1 MSSELHGI
9 VRATVSK
16 HLSDAILAVMRL
28 ESTART
34 IPATSRGSEYMLRL
48 MKRTTEAK
56 AIAEGWSEVHRA
68 LNNARCD
75 YDCDRCNPDDGEDG
89 DQ

>member
-1 MSSELHGI
+1 MSDELHGI
-9 VRATVSK
+9 VRATISK
-16 HLSDAILAVMRL
+16 HLADAILAVERL

-56 AIAEGWSEVHRA
+56 AIAEGWSEVMRA
-68 LNNARCD
+68 LDGVRCD
-75 YDCDRCNPDDGEDG
+75 YDCDRCNTDQDD

>member
-1 MSSELHGI
+1 MNSELHGV

-16 HLSDAILAVMRL
+16 HLADAILAVMRL

-48 MKRTTEAK
+48 MKRTTEAR
-56 AIAEGWSEVHRA
+56 AIAEGWSEIVRA
-68 LNNARCD
+68 L
-75 YDCDRCNPDDGEDG
+75 DGES
-89 DQ
+89 

>member
-1 MSSELHGI
+1 MSNELHGI
-9 VRATVSK
+9 VRATISK
-16 HLSDAILAVMRL
+16 HLSDAILTVERL

-56 AIAEGWSEVHRA
+56 AIAEGWSEVMRA
-68 LNNARCD
+68 LDGVRCD
-75 YDCDRCNPDDGEDG
+75 YDCCNTDDEEDDDR
-89 DQ
+89 

>member
-1 MSSELHGI
+1 MSDELHRV
-9 VRATVSK
+9 VRATVAK
-16 HLSDAILAVMRL
+16 HLADAILAVERL

-56 AIAEGWSEVHRA
+56 AIAEGWADIFRA
-68 LNNARCD
+68 LDGVRCD
-75 YDCDRCNPDDGEDG
+75 CDCDRCNTDDEEDD

>member
-1 MSSELHGI
+1 MSNELHGI
-9 VRATVSK
+9 VRATVNK
-16 HLSDAILAVMRL
+16 HLSDAILAVERL

-56 AIAEGWSEVHRA
+56 AIAEGWSEVMRA
-68 LNNARCD
+68 LDGVRCD
-75 YDCDRCNPDDGEDG
+75 YDCSVCNPDDGEG
-89 DQ
+89 DDQ

>member
-1 MSSELHGI
+1 MSNELHGI
-9 VRATVSK
+9 VRATISK
-16 HLSDAILAVMRL
+16 HLSDAILAVQRL

-34 IPATSRGSEYMLRL
+34 IPTTSRGSEYMLRL

-56 AIAEGWSEVHRA
+56 AIAEGWADIFRA
-68 LNNARCD
+68 LDRVRCD
-75 YDCDRCNPDDGEDG
+75 YDCDRCNSDEDD

>member
-9 VRATVSK
+9 VRATISK
-16 HLSDAILAVMRL
+16 HLADAILAVQRL

-56 AIAEGWSEVHRA
+56 AIAEGWSEVMRA
-68 LNNARCD
+68 LDGVRCD
-75 YDCDRCNPDDGEDG
+75 YDCDRCNTDQDD